1 VPSARAHPFAD
12 YYFYSIKAPLLP
24 QAYHR
29 LEAPQR
35 GNWRPKS
42 STRHT
47 TCDRRAK
54 EAPME
59 KNPISIVLGASAFAA
74 HKHRDQR
81 RKGAEASPYINHPI
95 AVANVLANEA
105 YVTDP
110 VILAAALLHDTIE
123 DTDTTA
129 DELTSE
135 FGAGIAEIVLE
146 VTDDKSLPKQERKRL
161 QIEHAAALSEKAKL
175 VKLADKI
182 CNLRDMNQSPP
193 VDWSTERKAEYFA
206 WAKQVVDPMRGVSPT
221 LEALFDAAFAHGR
234 SASR

>member
-1 VPSARAHPFAD
+1 
-12 YYFYSIKAPLLP
+12 
-24 QAYHR
+24 
-29 LEAPQR
+29 
-35 GNWRPKS
+35 
-42 STRHT
+42 
-47 TCDRRAK
+47 
-54 EAPME
+54 ME
-59 KNPISIVLGASAFAA
+59 KNAISIVLGASAFAA

-129 DELTSE
+129 DELTAE
-135 FGAGIAEIVLE
+135 FGPGIAEIVLE

-182 CNLRDMNQSPP
+182 CNLRDMHTCPP
-193 VDWSTERKAEYFA
+193 VGWPLQRTREYFD
-206 WAKQVVDPMRGVSPT
+206 WAKRVVDQMRGT
-221 LEALFDAAFAHGR
+221 HARLEALFDAAYGGR
-234 SASR
+234 P

>member
-1 VPSARAHPFAD
+1 MH
-12 YYFYSIKAPLLP
+12 
-24 QAYHR
+24 HH
-29 LEAPQR
+29 
-35 GNWRPKS
+35 S
-42 STRHT
+42 S
-47 TCDRRAK
+47 
-54 EAPME
+54 PV
-59 KNPISIVLGASAFAA
+59 SIVLAASAFAA

-105 YVTDP
+105 HVTDP

-129 DELTSE
+129 GELTAQ
-135 FGAGIAEIVLE
+135 FGPEIAGIVLE
-146 VTDDKSLPKQERKRL
+146 VTDDKALPKQERKRL
-161 QIEHAAALSEKAKL
+161 QVAHAAALSAKAKL

-182 CNLRDMNQSPP
+182 CNVRDMRHSPP
-193 VDWSTERKAEYFA
+193 VDWSAERKAEYFA

-234 SASR
+234 DAR

>member
-1 VPSARAHPFAD
+1 LRHYPRQPCR
-12 YYFYSIKAPLLP
+12 KPPL
-24 QAYHR
+24 
-29 LEAPQR
+29 
-35 GNWRPKS
+35 
-42 STRHT
+42 
-47 TCDRRAK
+47 
-54 EAPME
+54 E
-59 KNPISIVLGASAFAA
+59 KNPISIVLAASAFAA

-105 YVTDP
+105 DITEP

-129 DELTSE
+129 DELTAQ
-135 FGAGIAEIVLE
+135 FGREIAAIVLE

-161 QIEHAAALSEKAKL
+161 QVAHAATLSEKAKL

-182 CNLRDMNQSPP
+182 CNLRDMNHSPP
-193 VDWSTERKAEYFA
+193 VGWSTQRKAEYFA

-221 LEALFDAAFAHGR
+221 LERLFDAAFAQGR
-234 SASR
+234 SKEPGHTSGPPSNRL